1 MRFRLILGVNRHAFG
16 SRLPINYQY
25 EQSAAIYRI
34 LSSAD
39 ESYAKWLH
47 DNGFQLES
55 GKIFKLFTYSR
66 FKIDEY
72 RVLRDEERLQIL
84 SDTVEWQI
92 SFLPEKSTEKF
103 IQGIFGDKVFE
114 IGDTKS
120 VVQFIVRSVEVMS
133 EPDYSE
139 KMVFAT
145 MSPICLK
152 FHRPDGRT
160 DYLSPSDVRAPF
172 LLFNGLFD
180 KYKLFYGKDCPYAIS
195 ECQLKVL
202 DEPKSVLIKIK
213 AGMPEETRVRGFM
226 CKLEMET
233 PVELMRLMYEGGV
246 GALNSQGFGCLKVV
260 E

>member
-1 MRFRLILGVNRHAFG
+1 MRFRLVLDVNRHAFG

-39 ESYAKWLH
+39 ESYAEWLH
-47 DNGFQLES
+47 DNGFRLES
-55 GKIFKLFTYSR
+55 GKTFKLFTYSR

-72 RVLRDEERLQIL
+72 RVLRSKERLQTL

-92 SFLPEKSTEKF
+92 SFLPEKSTENF
-103 IQGIFGDKVFE
+103 IQGLFQDKVFE
-114 IGDTKS
+114 IGDAKS
-120 VVQFIVRSVEVMS
+120 VVQFIVRSVEVMP
-133 EPDYSE
+133 EPDYSG

-152 FHRPDGRT
+152 FHRSDGRT
-160 DYLSPSDVRAPF
+160 DYLSPLDVRAPF

-180 KYKLFYGKDCPYAIS
+180 KYKLFYGKDCPYAMP
-195 ECQLKVL
+195 ECRLKVL
-202 DEPKSVLIKIK
+202 DEPKSVLVKIK
-213 AGMPEETRVRGFM
+213 AGMPEETRIRGFM
-226 CKLEMET
+226 CKLEMEA
-233 PVELMRLMYEGGV
+233 PIELMRLMYEGGV
-246 GALNSQGFGCLKVV
+246 GVLYSHGFGCLMFV